1 MSQSLTSTKMAEIMY
16 KILEKKKEITLEDIV
31 LQFEVAPS
39 TAYNI
44 QRLLRVMCEKHADEC
59 EVRTKNRR
67 TVLVWIKKEEEQE
80 EEIRK
85 ILDAKPYKS
94 DVDRDR

>member
-1 MSQSLTSTKMAEIMY
+1 MY
-16 KILEKKKEITLEDIV
+16 KILEKKKEITLEDII
-31 LQFEVAPS
+31 LQFEIAPS

-44 QRLLRVMCEKHADEC
+44 QRLLRVMCEKHPDEC
-59 EVRTKNRR
+59 EVRTQNRR

>member
-1 MSQSLTSTKMAEIMY
+1 
-16 KILEKKKEITLEDIV
+16 
-31 LQFEVAPS
+31 
-39 TAYNI
+39 
-44 QRLLRVMCEKHADEC
+44 MCEKHADEC

>member
-1 MSQSLTSTKMAEIMY
+1 MAEIMY